1 MGNHLCNV
9 QSLHASAEVLMAPHT
24 ISRFPL
30 RGGSQIA
37 RRLTVDEQGTAMP
50 SCALCKTDNIPPYKA
65 DRAWPYF
72 RDAIDV
78 VPAKYWEAYYDND
91 LIKQETKFIY
101 FCCGQHKQKAERS
114 PPTPKQ
120 EGRAVRKSKQRS
132 RLFDE
137 LDEASFDCS
146 VPRLEAAVAA
156 VLGQGHS
163 PRGAALA
170 EAISVLKQMKLFFAS
185 NDEKDDDAGDVHAP
199 VEPGVSTLDIYVQG
213 ITYFSTPRSLQT
225 RGRVTGWSRDVCA
238 SKITEAT
245 QEHSL
250 P

>member
-1 MGNHLCNV
+1 
-9 QSLHASAEVLMAPHT
+9 
-24 ISRFPL
+24 
-30 RGGSQIA
+30 
-37 RRLTVDEQGTAMP
+37 
-50 SCALCKTDNIPPYKA
+50 
-65 DRAWPYF
+65 
-72 RDAIDV
+72 
-78 VPAKYWEAYYDND
+78 
-91 LIKQETKFIY
+91 
-101 FCCGQHKQKAERS
+101 
-114 PPTPKQ
+114 
-120 EGRAVRKSKQRS
+120 
-132 RLFDE
+132 LFDE
-137 LDEASFDCS
+137 LEEASFDCS

-185 NDEKDDDAGDVHAP
+185 DDEKDDDAGDVHAP

-213 ITYFSTPRSLQT
+213 ITYFSIPRSLQT
-225 RGRVTGWSRDVCA
+225 RGRVTGWSRDVYA